1 MPNIFQ
7 NGSNS
12 IRKTAPP
19 EKSEPEPFLEKRS
32 PAKQSLIG
40 AVAAARL
47 TKERDG
53 KRKTEREK
61 KKKAKNT

>member
-1 MPNIFQ
+1 MPNVFQ

-12 IRKTAPP
+12 IKKAAPP